1 MVKILPDLEEIR
13 RSLAP
18 FRERLEAY
26 VELLSGF
33 SGKVRLTGPS
43 DENTLW
49 NEHIMDC
56 ACGLPF
62 LPPAGRII
70 DVGTGGG
77 LPGIVWSICRPD
89 LEVHLLDSVS
99 KKCRALEYIVTELGL
114 QNTIVLCSRSEE
126 LSSEERETYDLAAAR
141 AVTSLGVLGEYLSPL
156 VSKGGRLMAFKGPHY
171 RVEIREVSSEWKE
184 LGLSSPEVHQYRI
197 NEHENYIIIWD
208 KESPCPL
215 KYPRRAGMA
224 EKRPWW
230 R

>member
-1 MVKILPDLEEIR
+1 MLPDLEEIR
-13 RSLAP
+13 RTLAP
-18 FRERLEAY
+18 FREKLEAY
-26 VELLSGF
+26 VHILSGF

-56 ACGLPF
+56 AYSLPF
-62 LPPAGRII
+62 LPTAGKVI

-77 LPGIVWSICRPD
+77 LPGIVWAICRPD

-99 KKCRALEYIVTELGL
+99 KKCRALGSIVHELDL
-114 QNTIVLCSRSEE
+114 QNTVILCSRSED
-126 LSSEERETYDLAAAR
+126 LSSAERETYDLAAAR
-141 AVTSLGVLGEYLSPL
+141 AVTSLGILAEYLSPL
-156 VSKGGRLMAFKGPHY
+156 VSTRGRLIAFKGPHY
-171 RVEIREVSSEWKE
+171 RVELDEISSEWKK
-184 LGLSSPEVHQYRI
+184 LGLSFPEVHKYRI
-197 NEHENYIIIWD
+197 TDHEHYIIDWG